1 MQRLSDLKKEKLT
14 GKDKKMME
22 LIETV
27 DSGRYCIGVH
37 EVMLLA
43 DIYDNNMIDASYDL
57 FRYGFLKGQRAM
69 KAELK
74 RKGIM

>member
-14 GKDKKMME
+14 GRDKKMME

-27 DSGRYCIGVH
+27 DSGRYCIGVY

-57 FRYGFLKGQRAM
+57 FRYGFLKGQMAL

>member
-14 GKDKKMME
+14 GRDKKLLE

-27 DSGRYCIGVH
+27 EPDRYCIGGY

-43 DIYDNNMIDASYDL
+43 DIYDNNMINASYDL

-74 RKGIM
+74 RKGII